1 MLVIHIILHGG
12 SHSSNGSRAFHDAS
26 RHTFRVQDGSPEIMR
41 LEESSATLPAITQAE
56 INSAGDHAI
65 TTKEYVDDKVSTAV
79 SNIDVPTFS
88 YNSSNKT
95 LTITT

>member
-1 MLVIHIILHGG
+1 
-12 SHSSNGSRAFHDAS
+12 
-26 RHTFRVQDGSPEIMR
+26 MR
-41 LEESSATLPAITQAE
+41 LEESAATLPAITQSE

-65 TTKEYVDDKVSTAV
+65 TTKEYVDDKVSNAV
-79 SNIDVPTFS
+79 SGIDVPTFS